1 MVFNSFLKIIKIE
14 NYSIDL
20 VKKIIDLKL
29 SILSLE
35 ILLTKLNIINR

>member
-1 MVFNSFLKIIKIE
+1 MVFNSFLEIIKIE

>member
-1 MVFNSFLKIIKIE
+1 MVFNSFLEIIKIE

-20 VKKIIDLKL
+20 VKKIINLKL

>member
-1 MVFNSFLKIIKIE
+1 MVFNSFLEIIKIE

-20 VKKIIDLKL
+20 VKKIINLKL

-35 ILLTKLNIINR
+35 ILLTKLKIINR

>member
-1 MVFNSFLKIIKIE
+1 MVFNSFLEIIKIE

-29 SILSLE
+29 SNLKVE
-35 ILLTKLNIINR
+35 ILLTKLNIVNG